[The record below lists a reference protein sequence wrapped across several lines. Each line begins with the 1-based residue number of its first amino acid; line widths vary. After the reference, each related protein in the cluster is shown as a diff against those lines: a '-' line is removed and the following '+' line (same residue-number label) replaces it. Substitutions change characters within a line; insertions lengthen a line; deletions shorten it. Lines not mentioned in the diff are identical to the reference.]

1 MTMDFYDAGIYEEGS
16 VETITVSK
24 NQLLDA
30 LRLNRDEHITIFD
43 KAVEVYK
50 ERVIEELEK
59 SLADARAGRKISRYI
74 SLPEPENHTADFDTA
89 IKMLEWE
96 QGDTIEL
103 ERRDFMRYVEN
114 RWEWAASFAGN
125 TQAYLAE

>member
-1 MTMDFYDAGIYEEGS
+1 MD
-16 VETITVSK
+16 TITVSK
-24 NQLLDA
+24 TQLLDA

-50 ERVIEELEK
+50 QRIIEELERN
-59 SLADARAGRKISRYI
+59 LADARAGRKVSRVI
-74 SLPEPENHTADFDTA
+74 MLPEPENHTADFDTA

-96 QGDTIEL
+96 QSDTIEL

-125 TQAYLAE
+125 TQSYLVE